1 VSKLPL
7 RNSPYALPQVKPP
20 QLKGAPKKAAPARRP
35 SVAGGSYPRRDDSY
49 VAARPKREVPLVR
62 DQSFHA
68 EPRRPQTKKRA
79 PKRDDGTAEQLKFCM
94 KLVNDLY
101 RPKYSAFAF
110 PFYEPV
116 DTVKLEIP
124 QYYKVVKKPMDMAT
138 MLQKLNAHEYRD
150 ARAFHDDFKLMI
162 RNCFAFNPAGTPV
175 HQAGIELNEV
185 FDEKWSHL
193 PPLYGESDDD
203 AVEED
208 ESDNDTSSAYHAN
221 FALFLSLIFQQMPSY

>member
-1 VSKLPL
+1 
-7 RNSPYALPQVKPP
+7 
-20 QLKGAPKKAAPARRP
+20 
-35 SVAGGSYPRRDDSY
+35 
-49 VAARPKREVPLVR
+49 
-62 DQSFHA
+62 
-68 EPRRPQTKKRA
+68 
-79 PKRDDGTAEQLKFCM
+79 M

-221 FALFLSLIFQQMPSY
+221 FALFLSLTFQQMPSY